1 MKFFGSRR
9 AADAEQLDTQ
19 SDSDPQ
25 IASNPYLNGRRA
37 WNSHTGGIV
46 SSLRMWQIVGLLSL
60 MSVLAAVGGVI
71 HIGSQS
77 KFVPYVVE
85 RDNLGRLGTPVV
97 LDRASPVD
105 PRSIEATVRTFI
117 EDARLV
123 TPDIALQRKAIFR
136 VYAHLAPNEPAT
148 TKMNEWLNGTPT
160 SNPFKRAEGE
170 AVSTEINSVLPQT
183 PTTWQVD
190 WTETTRDLT
199 GATKSQP
206 TRMRALVTIYTAP
219 ATSKTSKEQLDNNPL
234 LIFVRDF
241 SWSKQL

>member
-1 MKFFGSRR
+1 MKFFGSRQ
-9 AADAEQLDTQ
+9 AADAEQSG
-19 SDSDPQ
+19 SDSQ

-60 MSVLAAVGGVI
+60 LSVLAAVGGVI

-97 LDRASPVD
+97 LDRANPVD

-148 TKMNEWLNGTPT
+148 TKMNEWLNGTPA

-170 AVSTEINSVLPQT
+170 AVNTEINSVLPQT
-183 PTTWQVD
+183 PITWQVD

-206 TRMRALVTIYTAP
+206 IRMRALVTIYTAP